1 MTRSLSPLS
10 MLWERFILSAALRQ
24 LEPTHPA
31 VPLIVRR
38 LADQENAPSPMDP
51 ADSVVTGA
59 CVLAAMFLGGMA
71 LLGWLPGGV

>member
-10 MLWERFILSAALRQ
+10 LLWERFILSAALRN

-38 LADQENAPSPMDP
+38 LADQEHAPSPLDP
-51 ADSVVTGA
+51 ADGIVTGA
-59 CVLAAMFLGGMA
+59 CVLAAMFLLGMA

>member
-24 LEPTHPA
+24 MNPTNPW
-31 VPLIVRR
+31 VPKIVRR
-38 LADQENAPSPMDP
+38 LADQEHAPSPLDP
-51 ADSVVTGA
+51 ADGIVTGA

>member
-1 MTRSLSPLS
+1 MTRSLSPLAT
-10 MLWERFILSAALRQ
+10 LWERFILSAALRN

-38 LADQENAPSPMDP
+38 LADQENAPSPLDP
-51 ADSVVTGA
+51 ADGVVVGA
-59 CVLAAMFLGGMA
+59 SFLAVMFLGGMA